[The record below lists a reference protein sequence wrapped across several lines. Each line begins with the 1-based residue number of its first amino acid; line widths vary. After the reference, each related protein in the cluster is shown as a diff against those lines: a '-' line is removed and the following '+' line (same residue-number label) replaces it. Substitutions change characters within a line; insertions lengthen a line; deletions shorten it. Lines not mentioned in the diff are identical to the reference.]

1 MRKKYRSK
9 LSTLLLVMACILVFI
24 VVSFA
29 IIMLSQPKK
38 LTLSKIVVLS
48 MLKGNNLAWSDFE
61 AYEGEFCEGCS
72 LYIVY
77 YYIDEDFDLTIGTA
91 EELTEPPMYIFLT
104 YRGIK
109 VDGYSNI
116 DLMESNIW
124 EILYFIMRYN

>member
-61 AYEGEFCEGCS
+61 SYEGEFCEGCS
-72 LYIVY
+72 LSIVY

-109 VDGYSNI
+109 VDGYI